1 MVSRGEREFFPAL
14 PLRLRFGGLDV
25 VKLISLANAV
35 SFEGREFLFVDEF
48 PLENFDVEALEDLS
62 FEDEGLLE
70 FRGDSS

>member
-1 MVSRGEREFFPAL
+1 M
-14 PLRLRFGGLDV
+14 
-25 VKLISLANAV
+25 KLISLANAV